1 MDAVDQLGGG
11 GKDSVKSI
19 RQRKNATVH
28 QSYFRGQA
36 GLLHAIDVCDI
47 TELLRLKPSALIL

>member
-1 MDAVDQLGGG
+1 MINSGGR
-11 GKDSVKSI
+11 KDSVKSV

-28 QSYFRGQA
+28 QLYFRGQA